1 MKILSVKTL
10 ALPEIKVVQF
20 ALFKD
25 HRGYFTEPYRKSD
38 LTTHPDLPFS
48 KSGDFV
54 QENESFSK
62 SHTLRGLHFQ
72 WNPFMG
78 KMVRTLFGHMID
90 IVMDIRLGSPNYG
103 KAILYDMPR
112 SVDADMGEWI
122 WAPPGFAHGNLFLEP
137 TAIEYLCTGEYSQG
151 CEAGISPLSPDID
164 WSLAEVGLKAELDKN
179 IASEELL
186 ISDKDRLGLSVKDWS
201 ADARSSNFIY
211 GKV

>member
-38 LTTHPDLPFS
+38 LTAHPDLPFS

-151 CEAGISPLSPDID
+151 CEASIHLSLRILTGAGR
-164 WSLAEVGLKAELDKN
+164 S
-179 IASEELL
+179 
-186 ISDKDRLGLSVKDWS
+186 RVKS
-201 ADARSSNFIY
+201 RAR
-211 GKV
+211 

>member
-38 LTTHPDLPFS
+38 LTAHPDLPFS